1 MTRRRSGR
9 TVLVLSALALSACVY
24 YPSITEIGGI
34 RIQPANG
41 RLVRDGDRAVFY
53 AELNNT
59 GKFGDVLTR
68 IETPVA
74 GRAELVGPSGT
85 PLGQL
90 EVPGGELVR
99 FEPDGRRI
107 VLSALTRALQPGE
120 VVIVTLVFE
129 KSGAIGVV
137 AAVE

>member
-9 TVLVLSALALSACVY
+9 TVLVLSALALGACVY

-137 AAVE
+137 ADVE

>member
-9 TVLVLSALALSACVY
+9 TVLVLSALALGACVY

>member
-9 TVLVLSALALSACVY
+9 TVLVLSALALGACVY

-41 RLVRDGDRAVFY
+41 RLVRDGDRAGFY

>member
-1 MTRRRSGR
+1 MTRRRFAR
-9 TVLVLSALALSACVY
+9 TVLVVGALALGACTY
-24 YPSITEIGGI
+24 HPSITAIGGI

-41 RLVRDGDRAVFY
+41 RLVRNGNQAVFY
-53 AELNNT
+53 ADLNNT

-74 GRAELVGPSGT
+74 GRAELVGPSGS
-85 PLGQL
+85 PLGRL

-99 FEPDGRRI
+99 FEPAGTRV
-107 VLSALTRALQPGE
+107 VLTALTRALEPGE

>member
-1 MTRRRSGR
+1 MTLHRFGR
-9 TVLVLSALALSACVY
+9 TVLVLGALALGACAY
-24 YPSITEIGGI
+24 YPSIKEIGGI

-53 AELNNT
+53 AELSNT

-107 VLSALTRALQPGE
+107 VLSALTRALEPGE

>member
-1 MTRRRSGR
+1 MTERRWAR
-9 TVLVLSALALSACVY
+9 TVLVLGALALGACTY
-24 YPSITEIGGI
+24 YPRISEVGGI

-53 AELNNT
+53 ADLNNT

-74 GRAELVGPSGT
+74 GRAELVGPSGSS
-85 PLGQL
+85 LGRL
-90 EVPGGELVR
+90 EVPGGALVR
-99 FEPDGRRI
+99 FEPDGRRV
-107 VLSALTRALQPGE
+107 VLSALTRALEPGE

-137 AAVE
+137 ASVE

>member
-9 TVLVLSALALSACVY
+9 TVLVLSALALGACVY

-90 EVPGGELVR
+90 EVPGWELVR

>member
-107 VLSALTRALQPGE
+107 VLSALTRALQPCE

>member
-9 TVLVLSALALSACVY
+9 TVLVLSALALGACVY

-99 FEPDGRRI
+99 FGPDGRRI

>member
-1 MTRRRSGR
+1 MTRHRVARA
-9 TVLVLSALALSACVY
+9 VLAVGALALGACAY
-24 YPSITEIGGI
+24 YPSITDVGGI

-41 RLVRDGDRAVFY
+41 RVIRDGDQAVFY
-53 AELNNT
+53 ADLNNT

-68 IETPVA
+68 VETPVA
-74 GRAELVGPSGT
+74 GRAELVGPSGS
-85 PLGQL
+85 PLGRL
-90 EVPGGELVR
+90 EVPGGVLVR
-99 FEPDGRRI
+99 FEPDGRRV
-107 VLSALTRALQPGE
+107 VLSALTRALEPGE

>member
-9 TVLVLSALALSACVY
+9 TVLVLSALALGACVY

-85 PLGQL
+85 PLGEL

>member
-9 TVLVLSALALSACVY
+9 TVLVLSALALGACVY

-129 KSGAIGVV
+129 KSGAIGVI